1 MGGEAVV
8 GLRLLWVLPLSALSR
23 ASRTRGILA
32 RDLGREYAHL
42 PLQFV
47 NWVG

>member
-1 MGGEAVV
+1 MGGEAV
-8 GLRLLWVLPLSALSR
+8 GLRLLWVLPLSALSLG
-23 ASRTRGILA
+23 SRTRGIFA